1 MLRPL
6 TGIVSAKL
14 TAHLNDI
21 WEIDFEIDSVLDGK
35 ANPIYGKLHQY
46 MEIKVDTLG
55 WFRIDETP
63 TEYYS
68 DGRQYK
74 TFTAVGYESSLQD
87 LDLNLFS
94 INCATPESIEMY
106 EENVNELGIP
116 KHNIQ
121 LYIPNASEDATSDKY
136 WKLGLLNIL
145 EHEYDELKPIFED
158 PTKTAEMTINLA
170 GGEIAHYYSLT
181 HIVAWGI
188 KPEANTV
195 SVSLQVAGF
204 EDQMDNLESQM
215 TETKQQVAQLDSKVT
230 EMESNTA
237 SLSNKVTEV
246 TESAEALNTPVMA
259 AAFSVA
265 RIQAQTF
272 SDIQALSVQDIYEDW
287 EPDQDYVVNQKV
299 NYVVNDEKILYKVL
313 QAHRSQ
319 ADWTPDAAPSLF
331 AKVLIPDPS
340 VIPEWEQP
348 DSTNPYSAGDK
359 VTHNGKTWESLV
371 DNNVWEP
378 GAVGTES
385 LWKEVTEETGE

>member
-1 MLRPL
+1 MYTLKFKDNSTL
-6 TGIVSAKL
+6 
-14 TAHLNDI
+14 DI
-21 WEIDFEIDSVLDGK
+21 F
-35 ANPIYGKLHQY
+35 AFYN
-46 MEIKVDTLG
+46 
-55 WFRIDETP
+55 
-63 TEYYS
+63 
-68 DGRQYK
+68 
-74 TFTAVGYESSLQD
+74 
-87 LDLNLFS
+87 S
-94 INCATPESIEMY
+94 IN
-106 EENVNELGIP
+106 G
-116 KHNIQ
+116 
-121 LYIPNASEDATSDKY
+121 D
-136 WKLGLLNIL
+136 GLQIIV
-145 EHEYDELKPIFED
+145 EGKPFDELKPMFED
-158 PTKTAEMTINLA
+158 TSKTAEMTVSLA
-170 GGEIAHYYSLT
+170 GGEIAHYYSMT
-181 HIVAWGI
+181 QISAWEI
-188 KPEANTV
+188 KPAENSV

-204 EDQMDNLESQM
+204 DDQMSNLETQM
-215 TETKQQVAQLDSKVT
+215 TETKQQVAQLDSKLT

-237 SLSNKVTEV
+237 ALSDKVTEV
-246 TESAEALNTPVMA
+246 TESAEPLNTPVMA

-272 SDIQALSVQDIYEDW
+272 SDVQALSVQDIYEDW

-359 VTHNGKTWESLV
+359 VTHNGKTWESLI

>member
-1 MLRPL
+1 MC
-6 TGIVSAKL
+6 
-14 TAHLNDI
+14 
-21 WEIDFEIDSVLDGK
+21 
-35 ANPIYGKLHQY
+35 
-46 MEIKVDTLG
+46 
-55 WFRIDETP
+55 
-63 TEYYS
+63 
-68 DGRQYK
+68 
-74 TFTAVGYESSLQD
+74 FTAVGYESSLQD

-188 KPEANTV
+188 KPEDNTV

-237 SLSNKVTEV
+237 SLSDKVTEV

-272 SDIQALSVQDIYEDW
+272 SDVQALAVQDIYEDW
-287 EPDQDYVVNQKV
+287 AVDTTYPKDWKV
-299 NYVVNDEKILYKVL
+299 NYMVDEKILYRCLVE
-313 QAHRSQ
+313 HTSQ
-319 ADWTPDAAPSLF
+319 ETWTPDKAPSLWT
-331 AKVLIPDPS
+331 KVLIPDPS

-348 DSTNPYSAGDK
+348 ESTNGCFLQAQ
-359 VTHNGKTWESLV
+359 
-371 DNNVWEP
+371 
-378 GAVGTES
+378 
-385 LWKEVTEETGE
+385 

>member
-1 MLRPL
+1 MYVLKFKDDSTL
-6 TGIVSAKL
+6 DIFAFYDGGMNGEGLQIIV
-14 TAHLNDI
+14 
-21 WEIDFEIDSVLDGK
+21 EGK
-35 ANPIYGKLHQY
+35 
-46 MEIKVDTLG
+46 
-55 WFRIDETP
+55 
-63 TEYYS
+63 S
-68 DGRQYK
+68 
-74 TFTAVGYESSLQD
+74 
-87 LDLNLFS
+87 
-94 INCATPESIEMY
+94 
-106 EENVNELGIP
+106 
-116 KHNIQ
+116 
-121 LYIPNASEDATSDKY
+121 
-136 WKLGLLNIL
+136 
-145 EHEYDELKPIFED
+145 YDELKPLFED
-158 PTKTAEMTINLA
+158 PAKTAEMTVTLA
-170 GGEIAHYYSLT
+170 GDEIAHYYSMT

-188 KPEANTV
+188 KPEDNTV

-204 EDQMDNLESQM
+204 DDQMNNLETQM
-215 TETKQQVAQLDSKVT
+215 TETKQQVAQLDSKLT

-237 SLSNKVTEV
+237 ALSDKVTEV
-246 TESAEALNTPVMA
+246 TESEEALNAPVMA

-272 SDIQALSVQDIYEDW
+272 SDLQALSVQDIYEDW

-359 VTHNGKTWESLV
+359 VTHNGKTWESLI